1 MSIMKRKHNLF
12 EWFIVAMVLALMMAL
27 IWMSVH
33 LKNVVATEDA
43 QDALGRL
50 RFFVETQPVSSNGS
64 TGLILN
70 GVDAIQSQ
78 WPDWMPGDVAGF
90 SFSAVV
96 SGNTY
101 AIEARS
107 VSIFDRGCQ
116 VAIIQPA
123 VQVNAEFT
131 NCAGSSGKFVDASE
145 YY

>member
-1 MSIMKRKHNLF
+1 MSIMGRMYSLF
-12 EWFIVAMVLALMMAL
+12 EWFFVALALALTVAL

-43 QDALGRL
+43 QEALGRL
-50 RFFVETQPVSSNGS
+50 RFFVETQPVSSNAS

-70 GVDAIQSQ
+70 GISSIQRQ
-78 WPDWMPGDVAGF
+78 WPDWKTGDVAGF

-96 SGNTY
+96 YGNTY

-107 VSIFDRGCQ
+107 VSIFDRGCR

-123 VQVNAEFT
+123 AHVNAEFT
-131 NCAGSSGKFVDASE
+131 NCAGSSGQFVDASE